1 MAQHDPMTELSLRG
15 LPFPIFFAYHH
26 LLNSGFEARH
36 VAGVESYDFDR
47 LFVPL
52 SQRDAALSALE
63 EMVADYRI
71 QAAADAQRAGG
82 LSLAEGEGGELSLV
96 DSSDEE

>member
-1 MAQHDPMTELSLRG
+1 MTELSARG

-36 VAGVESYDFDR
+36 VAAVESYDFDR

-52 SQRDAALSALE
+52 SQRDAALAALE
-63 EMVADYRI
+63 EMVEDFRL
-71 QAAADAQRAGG
+71 QAEADAQRAGA
-82 LSLAEGEGGELSLV
+82 LSLAGGDGGELSLV
-96 DSSDEE
+96 DDADEA